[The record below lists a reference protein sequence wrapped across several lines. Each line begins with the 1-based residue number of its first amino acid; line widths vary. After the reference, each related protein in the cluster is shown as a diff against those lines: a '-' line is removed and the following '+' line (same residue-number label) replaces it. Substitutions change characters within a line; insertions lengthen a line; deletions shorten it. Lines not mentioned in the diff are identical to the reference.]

1 MPHLPL
7 PVFLRCALLVVLAAC
22 GGCGQDGDDYYPL
35 AAGRW
40 WYYTVDETI
49 LDEARSARYL
59 VRNLAP
65 REVGERRVVPQ
76 AVQTASVDFITRD
89 EAGVVRVAQQRA
101 GRPGV
106 GVDDPPRLLLPA
118 TPEDGRRWQV
128 PSTLGLIES
137 RTFERADRV
146 IMRRLPVTLTKHVAD
161 RDAEVVVPAGHFTH
175 CLRIAGEG
183 RASVPTDRGN
193 AMAEVLVESSEWY
206 APGVGLVKVER
217 RESSDSAFLKPG
229 TQRLALAA
237 WGD

>member
-1 MPHLPL
+1 MPQFFL
-7 PVFLRCALLVVLAAC
+7 PVFLRCALLFALSAA

-40 WYYTVDETI
+40 WYYTIDETI

-76 AVQTASVDFITRD
+76 AVQTASVDFITHD
-89 EAGVVRVAQQRA
+89 EAGIVRVAHQRA

-106 GVDDPPRLLLPA
+106 GVDDPPRVLLPA
-118 TPEDGRRWQV
+118 VLDDDRRWQV
-128 PSTLGLIES
+128 ASTLGLIES

-146 IMRRLPVTLTKHVAD
+146 ILRRLPVTLTKHVAD
-161 RDAEVVVPAGHFTH
+161 RDAEVVVPAGRFTH
-175 CLRIAGEG
+175 CVRIAGEG
-183 RASVPTDRGN
+183 RASVPTDRGT
-193 AMAEVLVESSEWY
+193 ATAEVLVESSEWY

-229 TQRLALAA
+229 TQRWALDA